1 MRRERGSVALEL
13 AVVVPVLM
21 LLVLGLLQFALW
33 YHAQNVVQTAAQEG
47 ARVAAA
53 EEGSAETGRSRA
65 LEVLHDGL
73 GRAAENEHAVASL
86 DPDAAHVLVT
96 AEMPG
101 LLPIP
106 GLSSFTLT
114 SESTAFRERFRPA
127 TEGP

>member
-1 MRRERGSVALEL
+1 MKHERGSVALEL
-13 AVVVPVLM
+13 AVVAPVLM
-21 LLVLGLLQFALW
+21 LLVLGVLQFALW

-53 EEGSAETGRSRA
+53 EEGTAEAGRTRA
-65 LEVLHDGL
+65 LEVLRDGV
-73 GRAAENEHAVASL
+73 GQAATSEDAVASL
-86 DPDAAHVLVT
+86 DPDAAHVTVS
-96 AEMPG
+96 AEMAG

-106 GLSSFTLT
+106 GLSSFTLS